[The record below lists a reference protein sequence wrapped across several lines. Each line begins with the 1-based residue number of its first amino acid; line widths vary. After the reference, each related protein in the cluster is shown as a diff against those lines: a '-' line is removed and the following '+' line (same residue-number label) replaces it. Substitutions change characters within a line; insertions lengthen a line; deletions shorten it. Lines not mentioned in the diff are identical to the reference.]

1 MMEAAARVSFSS
13 RGLRLF
19 GAAVSLVVL
28 SLGCMSSNRLA
39 GQHDSNQPEPVP
51 HSVVDAYAEQ
61 FIAAVRSPEP
71 LSVTDLLEWDRIL
84 KNASGGASLT
94 AAQLAAFQ
102 HGARSSC
109 EKNGLAAELRELQ
122 ARGGAVEYVR
132 ARDDGDET
140 RAIFRLTEADG
151 GGLNYLEVVVHP
163 DTGEA
168 GCRGIDVF
176 NYLSGQRL
184 SERVKQIVLMTT
196 DASGKLAMTAN
207 GEGDEETANLDYFVE
222 LSNAAA
228 KNDDRKVIEL
238 FKALPDSLKS
248 DRSLLLMFIRAC
260 GRRNER
266 DYVSALK
273 FFQYKHGDD
282 RSLDMLLFDAHFVSQ
297 RFDEALESLDRLE
310 AAVGRDSQLDVLRA
324 SVYIAQRDFD
334 SAKTSIDGVIEKLPD
349 MEHAYWVA
357 ATISLRARKF
367 GETTRLLDRI
377 RQRFDADTTDL
388 TKLAEYS
395 EYVASPEYKSWVN
408 ARLKKLAKQ
417 DPEEITDAEPPASEA
432 GA

>member
-1 MMEAAARVSFSS
+1 M
-13 RGLRLF
+13 
-19 GAAVSLVVL
+19 
-28 SLGCMSSNRLA
+28 
-39 GQHDSNQPEPVP
+39 
-51 HSVVDAYAEQ
+51 
-61 FIAAVRSPEP
+61 
-71 LSVTDLLEWDRIL
+71 
-84 KNASGGASLT
+84 
-94 AAQLAAFQ
+94 
-102 HGARSSC
+102 
-109 EKNGLAAELRELQ
+109 
-122 ARGGAVEYVR
+122 
-132 ARDDGDET
+132 
-140 RAIFRLTEADG
+140 
-151 GGLNYLEVVVHP
+151 
-163 DTGEA
+163 
-168 GCRGIDVF
+168 
-176 NYLSGQRL
+176 
-184 SERVKQIVLMTT
+184 
-196 DASGKLAMTAN
+196 
-207 GEGDEETANLDYFVE
+207 
-222 LSNAAA
+222 
-228 KNDDRKVIEL
+228 
-238 FKALPDSLKS
+238 
-248 DRSLLLMFIRAC
+248 
-260 GRRNER
+260 
-266 DYVSALK
+266 K

-334 SAKTSIDGVIEKLPD
+334 SAKTSIDGVIEKQPD